1 MSINYAIINFM
12 KKIFCLCLSFAAIV
26 YSIYYATFGGFVG
39 NSGALSKIGLTHPV
53 LFIIWGMITCLALFY
68 NLIVGY
74 GKTKYKFYIPLLIIA
89 FIGMVLTVTNDFDY
103 SQRNDYLLHCIGSMT
118 FSAVMGITVF
128 LLFLLS
134 KNYTFT
140 IISGVI
146 LIGDL
151 IFLIIFKETAIIE
164 LTPIFAGLIMLGIH
178 NTRRERKAVEIK

>member
-12 KKIFCLCLSFAAIV
+12 KKILCLCLSLIAIV
-26 YSIYYATFGGFVG
+26 YSLYYANLGGFVG

-53 LFIIWGMITCLALFY
+53 LFIIWGIVTCAALFF
-68 NLIVGY
+68 NLTVGY
-74 GKTKYKFYIPLLIIA
+74 MKTKYKFYIPLLIIA
-89 FIGMVLTVTNDFDY
+89 LTGMILTVTNEFDY
-103 SQRNDYLLHCIGSMT
+103 SQKSEYLLHCIGSMT
-118 FSAVMGITVF
+118 FSIVMGMTVF

-134 KNYTFT
+134 KNYILT
-140 IISGVI
+140 IISGLI

-164 LTPIFAGLIMLGIH
+164 LTPIFAGYIMLGIH